1 MTCIVIC
8 VFLYF
13 IFSKMIY
20 KHLPFMSQNW
30 KDYLSSEVDG
40 AMSRCTIPMELAQE
54 KCVLVLTLTLVKG
67 VCELVPSV
75 TRNLFNAM
83 LQYINH
89 RGAR

>member
-1 MTCIVIC
+1 M
-8 VFLYF
+8 
-13 IFSKMIY
+13 
-20 KHLPFMSQNW
+20 PFMSQNW
-30 KDYLSSEVDG
+30 KDYLSSEVDKAVSGG
-40 AMSRCTIPMELAQE
+40 AIPIDLAQE
-54 KCVLVLTLTLVKG
+54 RVLLVLTLTLVKG